1 MTTWGGLFARQPR
14 AGEVKTRLQSCL
26 TPEQAAALYTGF
38 VLDTAAILGACKAYH
53 KVVAYTG
60 EGAAEG
66 LPKLLRDAGDFDYRP
81 QVDGSLG
88 ERLEQLFD
96 ASFAAGSSAT
106 IVIGTDSPSLPPPL
120 LDQAL
125 DLLETHQ
132 VVIGPSTDG
141 GYYLLGLSVPMP
153 ALFSDQISWGTGSVL
168 AQTVEAAA
176 DHSLALL
183 PVWYDVDLPSEAAFL
198 RAHLRALRQA
208 GQSTGKHSLAVL
220 DELSLPAPS

>member
-1 MTTWGGLFARQPR
+1 VTTWGGLFARQPR

-88 ERLEQLFD
+88 ERLEQ
-96 ASFAAGSSAT
+96 
-106 IVIGTDSPSLPPPL
+106 PPL

-168 AQTVEAAA
+168 AQTLEAAA